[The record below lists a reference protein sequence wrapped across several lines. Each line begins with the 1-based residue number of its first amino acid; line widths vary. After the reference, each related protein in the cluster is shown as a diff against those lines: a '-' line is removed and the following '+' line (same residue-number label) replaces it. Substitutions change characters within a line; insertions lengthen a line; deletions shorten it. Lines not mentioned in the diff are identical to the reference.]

1 MLTGADVP
9 VEELVPVPVPVPV
22 LVVGLVVRG
31 LCGNEAEAIPVG
43 VILSLEEVDIDPE
56 EVGVHTRIGK
66 PP

>member
-1 MLTGADVP
+1 
-9 VEELVPVPVPVPV
+9 VEELVPVPVPV
-22 LVVGLVVRG
+22 LVVTPVVRG

>member
-9 VEELVPVPVPVPV
+9 AEELVPVPVPV
-22 LVVGLVVRG
+22 LVVTPVVRG
-31 LCGNEAEAIPVG
+31 VCGNEAEAIPVG